1 MNHATTH
8 HGGYDTPAQRAKT
21 KAITSSVKRVRQL
34 DATDKGCKRNPKGQ
48 TAVRT
53 DTDVADGFLRN
64 SFLPKLA
71 EMETVQACK
80 KTAKMERDFY
90 QSLSLVAEHYQ
101 IKPMPT
107 QIYGYPYNMAL
118 SLCNLEEQLKSKV
131 KDWEEIK
138 LIQQNKKTFL
148 TSQERYNTCA
158 TLYYIP
164 VVPLYRLL
172 KQKKRKQNAQLMLS
186 VCSYLYHGVNIPYYR
201 QEDSFLHWQ
210 YEMLKEWLTND
221 DESEEAFICKIE
233 FDQADWIG
241 DRMEKKIFNP
251 ANLTYFKERLNRLQ
265 CKDILDLDCWKLG
278 QEALALLEQYPNENV
293 FRNVRP
299 NEEAEDVD
307 DFENTVTMDYYV
319 SFYAEGKGWLNQHL
333 IQCVNSELQEYGEI
347 EEPCILKRFDGSN
360 ITENNFDFENRL
372 FALLEELIDLL
383 NNF

>member
-1 MNHATTH
+1 MTYATTH
-8 HGGYDTPAQRAKT
+8 HGGYDTPAQRTKT
-21 KAITSSVKRVRQL
+21 KAIASSVKRVRNL
-34 DATDKGCKRNPKGQ
+34 DATDKGRQRNPKGQ
-48 TAVRT
+48 KAVRT
-53 DTDVADGFLRN
+53 DTHAADGFLRN

-71 EMETVQACK
+71 EMELAEPCNE
-80 KTAKMERDFY
+80 TATRERDFY

-101 IKPMPT
+101 IQPMQT

-118 SLCNLEEQLKSKV
+118 ALWNLEEQLKSKV

-138 LIQQNKKTFL
+138 LVQHDKITFL
-148 TSQERYNTCA
+148 TSQERYNTGA

-172 KQKKRKQNAQLMLS
+172 KQKKRKQNAQLLLS

-201 QEDSFLHWQ
+201 QENSFLHWQ
-210 YEMLKEWLTND
+210 YEMLKEWLTNE
-221 DESEEAFICKIE
+221 DESEEASSHKVE

-251 ANLTYFKERLNRLQ
+251 ANLTYFKERLNCFK
-265 CKDILDLDCWKLG
+265 CKDALDLDCLKLA
-278 QEALALLEQYPNENV
+278 QEAFALLEQYPNENV
-293 FRNVRP
+293 FRNARP
-299 NEEAEDVD
+299 NGETEID
-307 DFENTVTMDYYV
+307 DRENSVAMDTYV
-319 SFYAEGKGWLNQHL
+319 SFYADGRGWLNQHL

-347 EEPCILKRFDGSN
+347 EEPCILKHFDGSN
-360 ITENNFDFENRL
+360 ITENNLDFENRL

>member
-1 MNHATTH
+1 MTHATTH
-8 HGGYDTPAQRAKT
+8 HGGYDTPAQRTKT
-21 KAITSSVKRVRQL
+21 KAIASSVKRVRNL
-34 DATDKGCKRNPKGQ
+34 DATDKGCQRNPKGQ

-53 DTDVADGFLRN
+53 DTHVADGFLRN

-71 EMETVQACK
+71 QMELAEPCKETV
-80 KTAKMERDFY
+80 KTERDFY

-101 IKPMPT
+101 IQPMPT

-118 SLCNLEEQLKSKV
+118 AIWNLEEQLKSKV

-138 LIQQNKKTFL
+138 LVQYDKKTFL
-148 TSQERYNTCA
+148 TSQECYDTGA

-172 KQKKRKQNAQLMLS
+172 KNKKKKPNAKLLLS
-186 VCSYLYHGVNIPYYR
+186 VCSYLYYIVNIPYYR
-201 QEDSFLHWQ
+201 QEDNFLYYQ
-210 YEMLKEWLTND
+210 YEMLKEWLND
-221 DESEEAFICKIE
+221 EEDNEETPVHKCE

-251 ANLTYFKERLNRLQ
+251 ANLTYFKERLNCFK
-265 CKDILDLDCWKLG
+265 CKDALDLDCLKLA
-278 QEALALLEQYPNENV
+278 QEAFALLEQYPNENV
-293 FRNVRP
+293 FRNARP
-299 NEEAEDVD
+299 NQEAEID
-307 DFENTVTMDYYV
+307 DRENSVTMDTYV
-319 SFYAEGKGWLNQHL
+319 SFYADGKGWLNQHL

-360 ITENNFDFENRL
+360 ITENNLDFENRV

>member
-8 HGGYDTPAQRAKT
+8 YGGYDTPAQRAKT
-21 KAITSSVKRVRQL
+21 KAIALSVKRVRKL
-34 DATDKGCKRNPKGQ
+34 DATDKGRQRNPKGQ

-53 DTDVADGFLRN
+53 DTHVADGFLRN

-71 EMETVQACK
+71 QMELVEPCKETV
-80 KTAKMERDFY
+80 KTERDFY

-101 IKPMPT
+101 IQPMPT

-118 SLCNLEEQLKSKV
+118 ALWNLEEQLKSKV

-138 LIQQNKKTFL
+138 LEQQNKKTFL
-148 TSQERYNTCA
+148 TSQERYNTGA

-172 KQKKRKQNAQLMLS
+172 KQKKRKQNAQLLLS
-186 VCSYLYHGVNIPYYR
+186 VCSYLYHRVDIPYYR
-201 QEDSFLHWQ
+201 QENSFLHWQ
-210 YEMLKEWLTND
+210 YEMLKEWLTNE
-221 DESEEAFICKIE
+221 DESEETSSHKVE

-265 CKDILDLDCWKLG
+265 CKDILDLDCLKLG
-278 QEALALLEQYPNENV
+278 QEALALLEQYPNENI
-293 FRNVRP
+293 FRNARP
-299 NEEAEDVD
+299 NEDAEDVD
-307 DFENTVTMDYYV
+307 DFENSVTLDYYV
-319 SFYAEGKGWLNQHL
+319 SFYAEGNGGLNQQL
-333 IQCVNSELQEYGEI
+333 IQSVNNALQEYGEI
-347 EEPCILKRFDGSN
+347 EEPCILKRFDGSD
-360 ITENNFDFENRL
+360 ISENNLDFENRL

>member
-8 HGGYDTPAQRAKT
+8 HGGYDTAAQRIKT
-21 KAITSSVKRVRQL
+21 KAIASSVKRVRKL
-34 DATDKGCKRNPKGQ
+34 DATRKGCQRNPKGQ

-53 DTDVADGFLRN
+53 DTHVADGFLRN

-71 EMETVQACK
+71 QMELVEPCEETV
-80 KTAKMERDFY
+80 KTERDFY

-101 IKPMPT
+101 IQPMQT
-107 QIYGYPYNMAL
+107 QICGYPYNMAL
-118 SLCNLEEQLKSKV
+118 ALWNLEEQLKYKV

-138 LIQQNKKTFL
+138 LVQQNKKTFL
-148 TSQERYNTCA
+148 TSQERYNTGA

-172 KQKKRKQNAQLMLS
+172 KQKKRKQNAQLLLS
-186 VCSYLYHGVNIPYYR
+186 VCSYLYYGVDIPYYR
-201 QEDSFLHWQ
+201 QENSFLHWQ

-233 FDQADWIG
+233 FDQAEWIG

-251 ANLTYFKERLNRLQ
+251 ANLTYFKERLNSFK
-265 CKDILDLDCWKLG
+265 CKDALDLDCLNLA
-278 QEALALLEQYPNENV
+278 QEAFALLEQYPNENV
-293 FRNVRP
+293 FRNARP
-299 NEEAEDVD
+299 NEEAEID
-307 DFENTVTMDYYV
+307 DRESSVTMDTYV
-319 SFYAEGKGWLNQHL
+319 SFYADGKGWLHQHL

-360 ITENNFDFENRL
+360 ITENNLDFEHRL
-372 FALLEELIDLL
+372 FALLEGLIDLL

>member
-1 MNHATTH
+1 MTYATTH
-8 HGGYDTPAQRAKT
+8 HYGYDMPAQRAKT
-21 KAITSSVKRVRQL
+21 KAIASSVKRVRKL

-53 DTDVADGFLRN
+53 DTHVADGFLRN

-71 EMETVQACK
+71 EMELAEPCKETV
-80 KTAKMERDFY
+80 KTERDFY

-101 IKPMPT
+101 IQPMQT

-118 SLCNLEEQLKSKV
+118 ALWNLEEQLKSKV

-138 LIQQNKKTFL
+138 LVQHNKKTFL
-148 TSQERYNTCA
+148 TSQERYNTGA

-172 KQKKRKQNAQLMLS
+172 KQKKRKQNAQLLLS
-186 VCSYLYHGVNIPYYR
+186 VCSYLYYIVNIPYYR
-201 QEDSFLHWQ
+201 QEDNFLYYQ
-210 YEMLKEWLTND
+210 YEMLKEWLND
-221 DESEEAFICKIE
+221 EEDNEETPVYKCE
-233 FDQADWIG
+233 FDQAEWIG

-265 CKDILDLDCWKLG
+265 CKDILDLDCLKLG

-293 FRNVRP
+293 FRNARP

-307 DFENTVTMDYYV
+307 DFENSVTMDTYV
-319 SFYAEGKGWLNQHL
+319 SFYADGKGWLHQLL
-333 IQCVNSELQEYGEI
+333 IQCVNSELQEYGKI

-360 ITENNFDFENRL
+360 ITENNLDFENRL
-372 FALLEELIDLL
+372 FVLLEELIDLL

>member
-1 MNHATTH
+1 MTYATTH

-21 KAITSSVKRVRQL
+21 KAIASSVKRVRKL
-34 DATDKGCKRNPKGQ
+34 DATDKGRQRNPKGQ

-53 DTDVADGFLRN
+53 DTHVADSFLRN

-71 EMETVQACK
+71 QMELVEPCK
-80 KTAKMERDFY
+80 ETAKTERDFY

-101 IKPMPT
+101 IQPMQT

-118 SLCNLEEQLKSKV
+118 ALWNLEEQLKSKV

-138 LIQQNKKTFL
+138 LVQQNKKTFL
-148 TSQERYNTCA
+148 TSQERYNTGA

-172 KQKKRKQNAQLMLS
+172 KQKKRKQNAQLLLS

-233 FDQADWIG
+233 FDQAEWIG

-251 ANLTYFKERLNRLQ
+251 ANLTYFKERLNCFK
-265 CKDILDLDCWKLG
+265 CKDALDLDCLKLA
-278 QEALALLEQYPNENV
+278 QEAFTLLEQYPNENV
-293 FRNVRP
+293 FRNARP
-299 NEEAEDVD
+299 NEEAEID
-307 DFENTVTMDYYV
+307 DRENSVTMDTYV
-319 SFYAEGKGWLNQHL
+319 SFYADGKGWLHQHL

-347 EEPCILKRFDGSN
+347 EEPCILKCFDGSN
-360 ITENNFDFENRL
+360 ITENNLDFENRL
-372 FALLEELIDLL
+372 FALLEGLIDLL